1 MARGNSIMHSFGP
14 GRHQVYVCEMGQLF
28 GSKKVHRQLMA
39 ADAFSPV
46 VVDAPGSGSGAM
58 RIFTIAR
65 MSAASQLE
73 LIISPHFIAVLS
85 RFTMSPND
93 LDDGNM
99 RVMPQS
105 MIDYM
110 NENDDAFLRI
120 VEASMRY
127 EIVRFDT
134 TKNEFRAG
142 RVMQNIVDNNPQ
154 KSGLSWADFLVYSY
168 QYLLEKNGVGRW
180 PMPEL
185 SKPWCLYGFEER
197 LVIATRSTGRAAG
210 RSRVG
215 GLRSSTACP
224 LLRCVRLEKYFLSE
238 EVLDLKRKLK
248 INLLSTS
255 RVAVQLLT
263 GFKDEPPSPWF
274 EFGSEDTSLGA
285 RVHISTNSSLAR
297 SFRNMLH
304 FLGYSEEQVE
314 RRLCGSLQQFLDAEW
329 FNVLLGCAWRLRYLE
344 DAIDPAK
351 ANDFTF
357 IECENTWSSHS
368 DALLFESVFPPRRNA
383 RRGDEPRK
391 RQRTKK

>member
-1 MARGNSIMHSFGP
+1 MILRRKTVWVCTAPGCKNICCMVCCGKDDLRNTSKRSGPGFLCRGPKLLAAGEQCYNGVVVFHQNQDSGSLIHGGASNVARGNSIMHSFGP

-39 ADAFSPV
+39 ADAFSPA
-46 VVDAPGSGSGAM
+46 VVDAPVFGSGAP

-85 RFTMSPND
+85 RFTTSPND

-105 MIDYM
+105 IVDYM

-134 TKNEFRAG
+134 KKGEFRAG
-142 RVMQNIVDNNPQ
+142 RVMQEIADNSPKNLAP
-154 KSGLSWADFLVYSY
+154 SWADFVVYAF
-168 QYLLEKNGVGRW
+168 QYLLAKNGAGPW
-180 PMPEL
+180 PLPAL
-185 SKPWCLYGFEER
+185 SLPWCLYGFEER

-224 LLRCVRLEKYFLSE
+224 LLRSSRLSKF
-238 EVLDLKRKLK
+238 
-248 INLLSTS
+248 
-255 RVAVQLLT
+255 
-263 GFKDEPPSPWF
+263 
-274 EFGSEDTSLGA
+274 
-285 RVHISTNSSLAR
+285 
-297 SFRNMLH
+297 
-304 FLGYSEEQVE
+304 
-314 RRLCGSLQQFLDAEW
+314 
-329 FNVLLGCAWRLRYLE
+329 
-344 DAIDPAK
+344 
-351 ANDFTF
+351 
-357 IECENTWSSHS
+357 
-368 DALLFESVFPPRRNA
+368 
-383 RRGDEPRK
+383 
-391 RQRTKK
+391 

>member
-28 GSKKVHRQLMA
+28 GSKKVHHQLMA
-39 ADAFSPV
+39 ADAFSPGD
-46 VVDAPGSGSGAM
+46 VDAPGSGSGAM

-65 MSAASQLE
+65 ISAASQLE

-105 MIDYM
+105 IVDYM

-134 TKNEFRAG
+134 KKGEFRAG
-142 RVMQNIVDNNPQ
+142 RVMQEIADNNP
-154 KSGLSWADFLVYSY
+154 KNCAPTWADFMVYSY
-168 QYLLEKNGVGRW
+168 QFLLEKNGVGRW

-224 LLRCVRLEKYFLSE
+224 LLRCVRLEEYFLSE
-238 EVLDLKRKLK
+238 EILDFKQKLK
-248 INLLSTS
+248 ANGLSTS

-263 GFKDEPPSPWF
+263 GFRGDPPSPWF
-274 EFGSEDTSLGA
+274 ELGSEDTSLSC
-285 RVHISTNSSLAR
+285 RVHVSTNSSLAR

-314 RRLCGSLQQFLDAEW
+314 RKLPGSLQQFLDAEW

-344 DAIDPAK
+344 DALDPSK
-351 ANDFTF
+351 ATEFTY
-357 IECENTWSSHS
+357 IECERTWAGHA

-391 RQRTKK
+391 RKRK